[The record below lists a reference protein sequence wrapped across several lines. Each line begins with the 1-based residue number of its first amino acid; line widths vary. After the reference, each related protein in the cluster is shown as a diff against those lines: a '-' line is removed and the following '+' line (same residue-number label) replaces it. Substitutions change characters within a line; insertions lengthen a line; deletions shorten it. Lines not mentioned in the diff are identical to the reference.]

1 MITNRLLTM
10 TTLTK
15 EEVIGQLQ
23 MALEKQ
29 SGQAVS
35 IEQAGSWY
43 KIDGGKSVRFS
54 ELESMH
60 AQLTASSVKK
70 APTARQAAIKPAARL
85 TAKTAAK
92 KQPSKKVQSNSGGL
106 TPKQLWRKKLE
117 NTTGNQT
124 LPRGF

>member
-1 MITNRLLTM
+1 M

-23 MALEKQ
+23 MAIEKQ

-60 AQLTASSVKK
+60 AELTASSVKK
-70 APTARQAAIKPAARL
+70 APTASKAVIKPAVKA
-85 TAKTAAK
+85 TAKTAPN
-92 KQPSKKVQSNSGGL
+92 KQPSKKAQSNSGGL

-117 NTTGNQT
+117 SAAGNQT

>member
-1 MITNRLLTM
+1 M

-15 EEVIGQLQ
+15 EEVTGQLQ

-85 TAKTAAK
+85 TTKTAAK

>member
-60 AQLTASSVKK
+60 AELTASSVKK
-70 APTARQAAIKPAARL
+70 APTASKAVIKPAPN
-85 TAKTAAK
+85 
-92 KQPSKKVQSNSGGL
+92 KQPSKKAQSNSGGL

-117 NTTGNQT
+117 SAAGNQT

>member
-1 MITNRLLTM
+1 M

-43 KIDGGKSVRFS
+43 KIDGSKSVRFS
-54 ELESMH
+54 ELESMY
-60 AQLTASSVKK
+60 AELTASSVKK
-70 APTARQAAIKPAARL
+70 APTASKAVIKPAAKA
-85 TAKTAAK
+85 TAKTASN
-92 KQPSKKVQSNSGGL
+92 KQPSKKAQSHSGGL

-117 NTTGNQT
+117 STAGNQT

>member
-23 MALEKQ
+23 MAIEKQ

-60 AQLTASSVKK
+60 AELTASSVKK
-70 APTARQAAIKPAARL
+70 APTASKAVIKPAAKA
-85 TAKTAAK
+85 TAKTAPN
-92 KQPSKKVQSNSGGL
+92 KQPSKKAQSNSGGL

-117 NTTGNQT
+117 NAAGNQT

>member
-1 MITNRLLTM
+1 M

-43 KIDGGKSVRFS
+43 KIDGGKSQCA
-54 ELESMH
+54 LANLNPCMH
-60 AQLTASSVKK
+60 
-70 APTARQAAIKPAARL
+70 
-85 TAKTAAK
+85 
-92 KQPSKKVQSNSGGL
+92 N
-106 TPKQLWRKKLE
+106 
-117 NTTGNQT
+117 
-124 LPRGF
+124 